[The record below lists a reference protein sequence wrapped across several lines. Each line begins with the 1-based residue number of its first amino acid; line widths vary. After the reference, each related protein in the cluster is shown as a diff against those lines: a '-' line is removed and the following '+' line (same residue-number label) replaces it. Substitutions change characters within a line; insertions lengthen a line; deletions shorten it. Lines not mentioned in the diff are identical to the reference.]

1 MSPTQ
6 LTLGLSSIDEERFGI
21 RSARASG
28 LTVEALP
35 GVIEF
40 CQQNDVKFLVA
51 RCPVHEL
58 PAAQAMEGN
67 GFILM
72 DTLLYF
78 ARQLMNVS
86 LPPIGDMLQIRS
98 AHSHEA
104 QEIGNLAAQ
113 VFQNYGG
120 HYHADP
126 RLDRQAC
133 DDVYASWAYRSC
145 ISREVADEVLVAEL
159 QGKAVGFITL
169 KMRSQQEGEAPLYGV
184 APSMQGQGIG
194 RDLMIEAMHWF
205 ASRGVEN
212 DDYVDTGH

>member
-72 DTLLYF
+72 DTF
-78 ARQLMNVS
+78 V
-86 LPPIGDMLQIRS
+86 
-98 AHSHEA
+98 
-104 QEIGNLAAQ
+104 
-113 VFQNYGG
+113 VFRPTVDECITSTYWG
-120 HYHADP
+120 H
-126 RLDRQAC
+126 
-133 DDVYASWAYRSC
+133 
-145 ISREVADEVLVAEL
+145 VANPVCP
-159 QGKAVGFITL
+159 Q
-169 KMRSQQEGEAPLYGV
+169 S
-184 APSMQGQGIG
+184 
-194 RDLMIEAMHWF
+194 
-205 ASRGVEN
+205 
-212 DDYVDTGH
+212 